1 MTLRGVLLFLLG
13 AWCGASVF
21 MWLVATQN
29 FAVAARLLD
38 TPSDGLADTAAAL
51 SPENLRLVLRHQAS
65 EVNRVF
71 FNAIKRGEPGSSTA
85 GGVQV
90 PLAVAAFA
98 LAWRI
103 RSGKLLLAGIGLML
117 LITLVLQFYVV
128 PETILLGR
136 LMDFVPREPPPP
148 EAAPFW
154 RLHGAYTALD
164 MLKFMLGLAAGVV
177 LLRQPAQRA

>member
-71 FNAIKRGEPGSSTA
+71 FNGWGL
-85 GGVQV
+85 VQV
-90 PLAVAAFA
+90 PLAVAALA

-103 RSGKLLLAGIGLML
+103 RSGKLLLAVIGLML
-117 LITLVLQFYVV
+117 LISLVLQFYAV
-128 PETILLGR
+128 PETIRLGR

-148 EAAPFW
+148 EEAPFW

-164 MLKFMLGLAAGVV
+164 MLKFVLGLAAGVV

>member
-51 SPENLRLVLRHQAS
+51 SPENLRLVLRHQAA

-71 FNAIKRGEPGSSTA
+71 FNGWGW
-85 GGVQV
+85 VQV